1 MSEDEFIYGRNALK
15 ELLERSPETVAKIYV
30 KTGIRG
36 DSVDA
41 IFNLSSAHK
50 IPLQQ
55 VPGKKLNDLVGAVN
69 DQGVVAQVS
78 SRSYLELDEW
88 LEVVNMQENPFVLML
103 DEIEDPHNFG
113 AILRTAAACG
123 VAGVIVPK
131 HRQAPVNA
139 TVYKTSAGAA
149 DLVNLIRVVN
159 LNQTILKMKEAGF
172 WICGLD
178 QNAKTVYWQ
187 QKFDMP
193 VALVVGS
200 EGRGIRKKTLEHCDF
215 TVSIP
220 MKKGVE
226 SLNASVST
234 ALICYEVE
242 RQRESS
248 D

>member
-36 DSVDA
+36 ESVNTVFTLA
-41 IFNLSSAHK
+41 SAHK

-55 VPGKKLNDLVGAVN
+55 VPGKKLFDLVGAVN

-78 SRSYLELDEW
+78 SRSYIEFEEW
-88 LEVVNMQENPFVLML
+88 IETLNMKNNPLVLML

-113 AILRTAAACG
+113 AILRTAAACE

-131 HRQAPVNA
+131 HRQSPVNA
-139 TVYKTSAGAA
+139 TVYKTSAGTA
-149 DLVNLIRVVN
+149 DLVELIRVVN
-159 LNQTILKMKEAGF
+159 LNQTISQLKEAGF

-178 QNAKTVYWQ
+178 QNAKTVYWK

-193 VALVVGS
+193 VVLVVGS
-200 EGRGIRKKTLEHCDF
+200 EGSGIRKKTLEHCDF

-220 MKKGVE
+220 MKKSVE

-234 ALICYEVE
+234 ALICYEVV
-242 RQRESS
+242 RQR
-248 D
+248 

>member
-1 MSEDEFIYGRNALK
+1 MSEDEFIYGRNTLR
-15 ELLERSPETVAKIYV
+15 ELLERSPDMVAKIYV
-30 KTGIRG
+30 KTGLRG
-36 DSVDA
+36 GSVDA
-41 IFNLSSAHK
+41 VFNLASAHK

-55 VPGKKLNDLVGAVN
+55 VPGKKLYDLVGAVN

-78 SRSYLELDEW
+78 SRSYLELEDW
-88 LEVVNMQENPFVLML
+88 LETINLQDNPLVLML

-113 AILRTAAACG
+113 AILRTAAACK

-139 TVYKTSAGAA
+139 AVYKTSAGMA
-149 DLVNLIRVVN
+149 DLVKLIRVVN
-159 LNQTILKMKEAGF
+159 LNQSIIQLKEAGF
-172 WICGLD
+172 WVCGLD
-178 QNAKTVYWQ
+178 QNSKTVYWQ

-193 VALVVGS
+193 VILVVGS
-200 EGRGIRKKTLEHCDF
+200 EGGGIRKKTLEHCDF

-220 MKKGVE
+220 MKAGVE

-234 ALICYEVE
+234 ALICYEVVRGKE
-242 RQRESS
+242 IR